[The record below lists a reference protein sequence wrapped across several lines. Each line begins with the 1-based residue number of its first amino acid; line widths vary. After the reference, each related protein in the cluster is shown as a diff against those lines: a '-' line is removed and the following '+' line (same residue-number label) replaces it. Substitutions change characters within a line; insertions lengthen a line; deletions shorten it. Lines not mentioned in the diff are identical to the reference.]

1 MLSSFTGIV
10 PDRTQYEILLEQ
22 RGVQIDPAIFEQVL
36 NPPGIPPQQGFDQP
50 KN

>member
-10 PDRTQYEILLEQ
+10 PDRSQYEILLAQ

-36 NPPGIPPQQGFDQP
+36 NPPQQSFNPPSP